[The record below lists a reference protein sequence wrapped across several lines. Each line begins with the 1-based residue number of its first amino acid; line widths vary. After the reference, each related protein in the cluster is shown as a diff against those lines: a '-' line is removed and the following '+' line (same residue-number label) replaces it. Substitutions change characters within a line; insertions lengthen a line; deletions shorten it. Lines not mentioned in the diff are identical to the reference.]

1 MSALRDEII
10 RQLADGKQHSI
21 KALAGALNTDVQTIE
36 RIAPTLA
43 EVGLRPERPATD
55 TLALPNALQLLDR
68 DSIQQLVEEDAC
80 LDSVEIYGSIEST
93 NTYLLDKTPPPAGHM
108 DACVAEFQTQ
118 GRGRR
123 QRSWV
128 APYASGICLSLGWTC
143 EAVPPAVSTLSL
155 VIGVAVRRA
164 LAACGVDEIRLK
176 WPNDIIFRGSKLG
189 GVLTELRHGARDA
202 VRIVAGVGINVSLPG
217 EVRRMIDRTAK
228 ISCTDLTEA
237 AGGPKP
243 NRDRV
248 AAELILALSTAVRK
262 FDQSGFAAFKDEWR
276 QLDVTDGQQVELIDG
291 EEYYAGTACGIDDDG
306 ALLVDVAG
314 TQRRFLAGDVSLR
327 MTQ

>member
-10 RQLADGKQHSI
+10 RLLADGRQHSVE
-21 KALAGALNTDVQTIE
+21 ALAGALNTDVQTIE

-55 TLALPNALQLLDR
+55 MLALANALQLLDR
-68 DSIQQLVEEDAC
+68 DSIQQSVGQDAC
-80 LDSVEIYGSIEST
+80 LDSLEIYGSIEST

-108 DACVAEFQTQ
+108 DACLAEFQTQ

-143 EAVPPAVSTLSL
+143 EPVPAAVSTLSL

-164 LAACGVDEIRLK
+164 LAACGVDEVRLK
-176 WPNDIIFRGSKLG
+176 WPNDIILSGSKLG
-189 GVLTELRHGARDA
+189 GVLTELRRGARNT
-202 VRIVAGVGINVSLPG
+202 VRIVAGVGINVALPG
-217 EVRRMIDRTAK
+217 EVRKMIDRTAK

-237 AGGPKP
+237 AGGPRP
-243 NRDRV
+243 DRNRV
-248 AAELILALSTAVRK
+248 AAELILALSNAVHE
-262 FDQSGFAAFKDEWR
+262 FEQSGFAAFKDEWR
-276 QLDVTDGQQVELIDG
+276 QLDVTYGQQVELVDG
-291 EEYYAGTACGIDDDG
+291 EESCVGTACGIDDDG
-306 ALLVDVAG
+306 ALLVNVAG

-327 MTQ
+327 MMQ